1 MHLPMPCK
9 HPVAMDPTFPLVP
22 IANFLA
28 CILVLSSLSGR
39 MFKSWNIGACSFGLW
54 VAAESFV
61 RAVNAIIWSDNVD
74 NIAPYWC
81 DIGEFGSALHILRTD
96 SPNVFLKSHTR

>member
-1 MHLPMPCK
+1 MPRK
-9 HPVAMDPTFPLVP
+9 HPLAMDPTFPLVP

-39 MFKSWNIGACSFGLW
+39 MFKSWNIGACSFGVW

-61 RAVNAIIWSDNVD
+61 RAVNAIIWYNVD
-74 NIAPYWC
+74 NIAPYLC
-81 DIGEFGSALHILRTD
+81 DIGEFGSAFHILRTR
-96 SPNVFLKSHTR
+96 SPNVSLKSHTR